1 MTPVLEKRLTQILAW
16 GSLLITIVV
25 TDRISTDPVNVSKM
39 FLLSIVGFSLI
50 PIIFSQKLAIRT
62 KIRTPLLG
70 VIAFIVFASV
80 SVFTSANTFER
91 GLYGA
96 FARNT
101 GALTYTAL
109 GLVFL
114 AATLVKL
121 EESYLRILK
130 FLLIA
135 GLVNTVYCLIA
146 ASGNDFLVWQNPY
159 NAVLGTFGNPNFIGS
174 FMGIFFTFLA
184 VQILDTNQSA
194 RIRITFAVVI
204 PFVVLVIYFA
214 KALQG
219 TLVAAFGLTF
229 AIYFYLRSKKRL
241 EKVASLYLAFVFAA
255 GFIAFLGILQKG
267 PLASLLYKPTVTY
280 RGEYW
285 KAGINMGL
293 SHPFTGVGIDSYG
306 IYYRTFR
313 DLSSTVA
320 PGMNVA
326 TDTSHNVFIDIFAGT
341 GFPGLSAYILII
353 GFVLLVALKHLRKFK
368 VFDAK
373 FLTLFLCWSAYQLQ
387 SIISINQIGLAIWG
401 WLLGGLILG
410 YVSSQDDIG
419 MTAKSLVSKKG
430 GLKRDSKNQENLLL
444 DASTTLKI
452 LVSAVVGL
460 LIALPPFL
468 TDAKMRSFYSGKGD
482 TQSVIALAKSW
493 PVDNLRISKVVTS
506 LAMNNINE
514 EARNLAV
521 FGTTKFPN
529 DYVSWWAVYTLTKDG
544 TSEKSAIKAKL
555 HEIDPYNPEY
565 FSK

>member
-341 GFPGLSAYILII
+341 GFPGLSAYILIN